1 MSRRVGEYFRQRRLE
16 KGWTIV
22 QLAEA
27 VGLTSSNKHARRIG
41 AFEESGRTSPDLL
54 ARLMAVL
61 GIDRATLRR
70 LAYEDYREW
79 LSNANTP
86 VAPYVVRRM
95 LWGGGPLNVPEYVQ
109 SVQGAEHYA
118 ALLARYFGMDTCL
131 VLSRRIKVWI
141 TKEGEI
147 QEIVETAP
155 GDR

>member
-1 MSRRVGEYFRQRRLE
+1 MSRRVGEYFKQRRLE

-41 AFEESGRTSPDLL
+41 AFEQSGRTTPDLL

-61 GIDRATLRR
+61 DIDQATLRE

-79 LSNANTP
+79 LSDANKP
-86 VAPYVVRRM
+86 VAPYVLRRM
-95 LWGGGPLNVPEYVQ
+95 LWGGGPLNVPEFVQ
-109 SVQGAEHYA
+109 SVSGAEHYA
-118 ALLARYFGMDTCL
+118 ALLARYFQMDTCL
-131 VLSRRIKVWI
+131 VLSRRIKVWF
-141 TKEGEI
+141 TKDGAI
-147 QEIVETAP
+147 QEIREAAP